1 MTLKLT
7 DKDFSEVKKVA
18 EIIKEVDHSNISE
31 LVNSFEEIEKYQPFL
46 ISLLLGF
53 KDQLNKIEL
62 DELANTLIIIWRY
75 YQNFPKTMEVRIT
88 ADQYQDFDEK
98 NLRFLNYLTGEPNE
112 EARLKTIALNL
123 DSLESKALLTGLFYR
138 YNENKN
144 LSSMEKGLKGEVLLG
159 LKSLIQCFDSIN
171 QP

>member
-53 KDQLNKIEL
+53 KDQLNRIEL
-62 DELANTLIIIWRY
+62 DELANKLIIIL
-75 YQNFPKTMEVRIT
+75 PILEHK
-88 ADQYQDFDEK
+88 
-98 NLRFLNYLTGEPNE
+98 FLLVC
-112 EARLKTIALNL
+112 RLSHHKL
-123 DSLESKALLTGLFYR
+123 LFYHQA
-138 YNENKN
+138 
-144 LSSMEKGLKGEVLLG
+144 GHLL
-159 LKSLIQCFDSIN
+159 
-171 QP
+171 